1 MLSALLL
8 SQDAETLQ
16 VLRRVLDECRVK
28 HESCPTPAACLQ
40 ALGKRKFD
48 AIVVDC
54 DHGSGKTVLKQVRET
69 PAHKRAITFAIIGNG
84 TSVQEAFAMGANF
97 VLDKPMSAERAS
109 RTVRAAQG
117 LMIRERRRYFRH
129 RVKVAVSL
137 FLASGQEIKAMLA
150 NLSETGLAVESP
162 HHFEANTPVRVRF
175 TLPTTHSVIEAKAEI
190 AWQKAKQSG
199 IRFLQ
204 VEQKYQRDLEQW
216 LAKRFESA
224 RSAPLFINATAG
236 KH

>member
-1 MLSALLL
+1 
-8 SQDAETLQ
+8 
-16 VLRRVLDECRVK
+16 VR

-54 DHGSGKTVLKQVRET
+54 DHGSGKDVLKQVRET

-84 TSVQEAFAMGANF
+84 TSVQDAFAMGANF
-97 VLDKPMSAERAS
+97 VLDKPMSAERAT

-150 NLSETGLAVESP
+150 NLSETGIAVDSP
-162 HHFEANTPVRVRF
+162 HLFEANTPIRVRF
-175 TLPTTHSVIEAKAEI
+175 TLPSSHSLIEAKGEI
-190 AWQKAKQSG
+190 AWQKAKQAG
-199 IRFLQ
+199 IRFMQ
-204 VEQKYQRDLEQW
+204 IDKSYQRELEQW
-216 LAKRFESA
+216 LAKRFESTRA
-224 RSAPLFINATAG
+224 APLFINATAG
-236 KH
+236 KQ

>member
-8 SQDAETLQ
+8 SQDGETLQ
-16 VLRRVLDECRVK
+16 VLKRVLDECRVR

-54 DHGSGKTVLKQVRET
+54 DHGSGKDVLKQVRET
-69 PAHKRAITFAIIGNG
+69 PSHKRAITFAIIGNG
-84 TSVQEAFAMGANF
+84 TSVQDAFALGANF
-97 VLDKPMSAERAS
+97 VLDKPLSPERVS

-150 NLSETGLAVESP
+150 NLSETGMAVDVAHP
-162 HHFEANTPVRVRF
+162 FDANTPVRARF
-175 TLPTTHSVIEAKAEI
+175 TLPTSHSLIEAKGEI
-190 AWQKAKQSG
+190 AWQKAKQAG

-216 LAKRFESA
+216 LAKRFEST
-224 RSAPLFINATAG
+224 RSTPLFINATAG
-236 KH
+236 K